1 MLVRLSKCALLLGI
15 AFYYALVVFNNL
27 TDYGS
32 NYLFVHHVLQMDT
45 TFPGNR
51 GLWRAI
57 HSPTIQ
63 TAFYWSIILW
73 EALTG
78 ALCCWG
84 SARLLG
90 KIGAPAASFDQAKSV
105 AIAGLTLGLLQWLA
119 AFLTVGGEWFLMWQ
133 SPTWNGQE
141 AAFRMFVVLGLV
153 LLFLSRPELARS
165 ESVPTSTLQ

>member
-1 MLVRLSKCALLLGI
+1 MIVRLSKCALLFGI
-15 AFYYALVVFNNL
+15 AFYYTLVVFNNV

-32 NYLFVHHVLQMDT
+32 NYQFVHHVLQMDT
-45 TFPGNR
+45 TFPVNR

-57 HSPTIQ
+57 ESARIHTL
-63 TAFYWSIILW
+63 FYLTIILW

-78 ALCCWG
+78 ILCWWG
-84 SARLLG
+84 VARLVRQF
-90 KIGAPAASFDQAKSV
+90 AASAAAFDRAKSI
-105 AIAGLTLGLLQWLA
+105 AIAALTLGLLLWLV

-153 LLFLSRPELARS
+153 LLYISHPEDEPAAN
-165 ESVPTSTLQ
+165 